1 MKASRQHS
9 APRRVLYLEDNAS
22 DADLGLRALARN
34 APETAVE
41 VVSSVAAACARLQV
55 GAADF
60 DIVLADLN
68 LPDGSG
74 LDLLA
79 HVRGQG
85 LPLAFVVLTGSGDEA
100 SALTALKAGAD
111 DYLSKHGN
119 YGEQLTRVL
128 AAALDRFRTRSAR
141 QGRLMRVLYAEH
153 NRFDIDLTQRHF
165 AEHAPLFRFDVV
177 DSGEEALAHLPEH
190 ADEALG
196 YDLLLLDYQLPA
208 LNALDVAKTVRDQR
222 SLDLPIVLV
231 TGQGNED
238 VVAAALRLGL
248 EDYVIKKS
256 GYLSGLPTILEN
268 ALRHAQLRREQSSL
282 RQTSSRLAHLLAASP
297 TILYALRVDGERG
310 ERRERFLPV
319 WVSENITRVMG
330 YAPADCMAPDWW
342 SAHLHADDRDRVL
355 GSAQTR
361 LLDDGELTHEYRFL
375 DASGGVRWLRD
386 DMRLIRDARGKA
398 LEVIGSWND
407 LSAEHE
413 FKERQRLYATA
424 LESTRDGVMM
434 IALGGEIIT
443 VNPAFCEITGYAAAD
458 VVGKNPRFLQS
469 GRHDRAFYQ
478 AMWASLTQTGH
489 WQGEIWNRRA
499 DGEIYPQ
506 WATLSV
512 VNDEQ
517 GQASHYVGVFTDLTK
532 LKRSEEQV
540 ERLAHY
546 DPLTDLPNRLLL
558 RSLLQHGLDRAQRQG
573 GKSAVLIINLDQFK
587 NVNESLGHTLGDELL
602 LAVAARLKARLRK
615 EDTLGRLAADEFA
628 AVIEGRQDA
637 ENAESTVRALLA
649 ALATPFMLADGH
661 EAYARASV
669 GISVFP
675 QDGTTANELLRT
687 ATAAMSRAKERGGN
701 QYALYTDELGQGAL
715 ERLEMESALRR
726 VLSNGELLLHYQ
738 PKLDLASG
746 VIVGGEALLR
756 WQRPGAGLVP
766 PASFVPLAEK
776 TGLIVPIGAWV
787 IDEACRQIRA
797 WSDAGLPVVKVAVNV
812 SARQF
817 SSPELESVLAAA
829 LSRHSVAPRML
840 TLELTESMLMAAPD
854 QAIKR
859 LERLREIG
867 VGLSLDDFGTG
878 YSSLAYLSRFPV
890 DELKI
895 DRSFVTNIVS
905 DPKDAN
911 IATSVIALAHRM
923 HLKVV
928 AEGVETEAQLG
939 YLKKN
944 GCDQMQGYLFS
955 KPLPADDF
963 ATLLSTGRSLPVGG
977 TPSERHSLLVVDDEP
992 SILSSI
998 RRVLRGQSYRV
1009 LTANSALEAL
1019 EILARDEVQVI
1030 LSDQRMPQMS
1040 GTEFLA
1046 RVKLLHPDTVRLVIS
1061 GYTQLDSVIDA
1072 VNQGSIYKF
1081 LTKPWEE
1088 EQLREHLRDAFAY
1101 YEAIVKPR
1109 GSHDGLPD

>member
-1 MKASRQHS
+1 MTVAYAALQ
-9 APRRVLYLEDNAS
+9 RVLYLEDNAA
-22 DADLGLRALARN
+22 DADLGRRALARS
-34 APETAVE
+34 APDTEVE
-41 VVSSVAAACARLQV
+41 IVTSVAAASERLQR
-55 GAADF
+55 GAPEF
-60 DIVLADLN
+60 DVVLADLR

-79 HVRGQG
+79 HVRAQG

-100 SALTALKAGAD
+100 SALIALKAGAD

-119 YGEQLTRVL
+119 YGERLARVL
-128 AAALDRFRTRSAR
+128 SAALDRFRSDSAR
-141 QGRLMRVLYAEH
+141 QGRLLRVLYAEH
-153 NRFDIDLTQRHF
+153 NRFDIDLSLRHF
-165 AEHAPLFRFDVV
+165 AEHAPHFRIEVV
-177 DSGEEALAHLPEH
+177 GSGEEVLAKLPE
-190 ADEALG
+190 DSGEALG

-208 LNALDVAKTVRDQR
+208 LNALEVAKTVRDQR
-222 SLDLPIVLV
+222 GLDLPIVLV
-231 TGQGNED
+231 TGQGDED

-256 GYLSGLPTILEN
+256 GYLSGLPNILEN
-268 ALRHAQLRREQSSL
+268 ALRHAQLRREQSKL
-282 RQTSSRLAHLLAASP
+282 RQASSRLTHLLSASP
-297 TILYALRVDGERG
+297 TILYALRVDGDRL
-310 ERRERFLPV
+310 LPV
-319 WVSENITRVMG
+319 WVSDNITRVMG
-330 YAPADCMAPDWW
+330 YTPAECLAPDWW
-342 SAHLHADDRDRVL
+342 SAHLHGDDRARVV
-355 GSAQTR
+355 GSAQAR
-361 LLDDGELTHEYRFL
+361 LLEQGELTHEYRFL
-375 DASGGVRWLRD
+375 DAAGGIRWLRD
-386 DMRLIRDARGKA
+386 DMRLIRDARQQP

-407 LSAEHE
+407 LTDEHA
-413 FKERQRLYATA
+413 FAERQRLYATA
-424 LESTRDGVMM
+424 LESTRDGVM
-434 IALGGEIIT
+434 ITGLDAGIIT
-443 VNPAFCEITGYAAAD
+443 VNPAFCAMTGYAAAD
-458 VVGKNPRFLQS
+458 VIGKNPRFLQS

-478 AMWASLTQTGH
+478 ALWASLTQSGH

-512 VNDEQ
+512 VKDEQ
-517 GQASHYVGVFTDLTK
+517 GQACHYVGVFTDLTK

-573 GKSAVLIINLDQFK
+573 GKSALLIINLDHFK

-602 LAVAARLKARLRK
+602 LAVAVRLQARLRK

-628 AVIEGRQDA
+628 AVIEGLH
-637 ENAESTVRALLA
+637 EAESAEHTARDLLA
-649 ALATPFMLADGH
+649 ALAAPFMLADGH

-669 GISVFP
+669 GISLFP

-687 ATAAMSRAKERGGN
+687 ATAAMSRAKEGGGN
-701 QYALYTDELGQGAL
+701 QLASYTGELGQGAL
-715 ERLEMESALRR
+715 ERLEMETALRR
-726 VLSNGELLLHYQ
+726 VLSKGELLLHYQ

-746 VIVGGEALLR
+746 VIIGAEALLR
-756 WQRPGAGLVP
+756 WQRPGVGMVP
-766 PASFVPLAEK
+766 PDSFIPLAEK
-776 TGLIVPIGAWV
+776 TGLIIPIGAWV

-797 WSDAGLPVVKVAVNV
+797 WSDAGLPVVKIAVNV

-817 SSPELESVLAAA
+817 ASSELEGVLAAA
-829 LSRHSVAPRML
+829 LSRHAVAPRML
-840 TLELTESMLMAAPD
+840 TLELTESMLMAVPD

-895 DRSFVTNIVS
+895 DRSFVTNIVT
-905 DPKDAN
+905 DPNAAN
-911 IATSVIALAHRM
+911 IATSVIALAHRL

-944 GCDQMQGYLFS
+944 RCDQMQGYLFS
-955 KPLPADDF
+955 MPLPADAF
-963 ATLLSTGRSLPVGG
+963 SALLSESRTLPVGG
-977 TPSERHSLLVVDDEP
+977 TPSELHCLLVVDDEP

-998 RRVLRGQSYRV
+998 RRVLRGQGYRV
-1009 LTANSALEAL
+1009 LTANSALEGL
-1019 EILARDEVQVI
+1019 EILAREEVQVI

-1088 EQLREHLRDAFAY
+1088 EQLREHLREAFAY
-1101 YEAIVKPR
+1101 YEAIIKPR
-1109 GSHDGLPD
+1109 SISDGLAD